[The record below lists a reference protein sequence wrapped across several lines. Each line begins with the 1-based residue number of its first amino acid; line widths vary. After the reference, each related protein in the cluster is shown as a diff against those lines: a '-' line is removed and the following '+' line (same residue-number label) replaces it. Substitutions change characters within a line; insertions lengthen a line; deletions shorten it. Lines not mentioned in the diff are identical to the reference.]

1 MKKLL
6 ITSALAGSL
15 LVSASASAEM
25 KVKGYLETTL
35 GSGETPAT
43 TSVTNQGTS
52 IGYETGVTFSGT
64 KDLDNGMSMTTKATL
79 EDNAFLGQAMAF
91 SSDGNTIFIGNDYHG
106 LDDKQTVPTVANM
119 IEDGNKGLK
128 VSYNNNAG
136 TIHSKSGVGVMNKS
150 DMGTIALYYVPKVGA
165 SVAGGDSNPSA
176 QAKSGSGIAIGF
188 QGSLGVEGLGVNL
201 SRTNKD
207 TDGLDASEITM
218 TNFGAKYNYGSL
230 AVGAQRSTIDDL
242 RSQWFD
248 YLNQI
253 ESLPCNVI
261 HFTVFGDELPPVK
274 NKIDK
279 SYLEYLA
286 NDSGYNFLY
295 PIPTF
300 EFGLLQKESV
310 KSMEILFQN
319 SGVEDYKLAC
329 FERDKIQL
337 DFTSPNFQICGHPTH
352 IGHMKWGEE
361 VNRAIRS
368 L

>member
-43 TSVTNQGTS
+43 SSVTNQGTS

-165 SVAGGDSNPSA
+165 SVAGGDSNPGA
-176 QAKSGSGIAIGF
+176 QAKSGSGLAIGF

-230 AVGAQRSTIDDL
+230 AVGAQRSTVDDANL
-242 RSQWFD
+242 SEAFVSGT
-248 YLNQI
+248 
-253 ESLPCNVI
+253 ESEYTSYGATYAVNDALSVGVQYAETSLTAATSDEEVLSY
-261 HFTVFGDELPPVK
+261 TV
-274 NKIDK
+274 
-279 SYLEYLA
+279 
-286 NDSGYNFLY
+286 GYNL
-295 PIPTF
+295 
-300 EFGLLQKESV
+300 GGQVVSV
-310 KSMEILFQN
+310 QFHDVENKGTTKGTDGQAVELRIKSSF
-319 SGVEDYKLAC
+319 
-329 FERDKIQL
+329 
-337 DFTSPNFQICGHPTH
+337 
-352 IGHMKWGEE
+352 
-361 VNRAIRS
+361 
-368 L
+368 

>member
-43 TSVTNQGTS
+43 SSVTNQGTS

-119 IEDGNKGLK
+119 IEDGNKGLGVK
-128 VSYNNNAG
+128 YNNNAA

-165 SVAGGDSNPSA
+165 SVAGGDSNPGA
-176 QAKSGSGIAIGF
+176 QAKSGSGLAIGF

-230 AVGAQRSTIDDL
+230 AVGAQRSTVDDANL
-242 RSQWFD
+242 SEAFVSGT
-248 YLNQI
+248 
-253 ESLPCNVI
+253 ESEYTSYGATYAVSDALSVGVQYAETSLTAATSDEEVLSY
-261 HFTVFGDELPPVK
+261 TV
-274 NKIDK
+274 
-279 SYLEYLA
+279 
-286 NDSGYNFLY
+286 GYNL
-295 PIPTF
+295 
-300 EFGLLQKESV
+300 GGQVVSV
-310 KSMEILFQN
+310 QFHDVENKGTTKGTDGQAVELRIKSSF
-319 SGVEDYKLAC
+319 
-329 FERDKIQL
+329 
-337 DFTSPNFQICGHPTH
+337 
-352 IGHMKWGEE
+352 
-361 VNRAIRS
+361 
-368 L
+368 

>member
-43 TSVTNQGTS
+43 SSVTNQGTS

-119 IEDGNKGLK
+119 IEDGNKGLGVK
-128 VSYNNNAG
+128 YNNNAA

-165 SVAGGDSNPSA
+165 SVAGGDSNPGA
-176 QAKSGSGIAIGF
+176 QAKSGSGLAIGF

-230 AVGAQRSTIDDL
+230 AVGAQRSTIDDANL
-242 RSQWFD
+242 SEAFVSGT
-248 YLNQI
+248 
-253 ESLPCNVI
+253 ESEYTSYGATYAVSDALSVGVQYAETSLTAATSDEEVLSY
-261 HFTVFGDELPPVK
+261 TV
-274 NKIDK
+274 
-279 SYLEYLA
+279 
-286 NDSGYNFLY
+286 GYNL
-295 PIPTF
+295 
-300 EFGLLQKESV
+300 GGQVVSV
-310 KSMEILFQN
+310 QFHDVENKGTTKGTDGQAVELRIKSSF
-319 SGVEDYKLAC
+319 
-329 FERDKIQL
+329 
-337 DFTSPNFQICGHPTH
+337 
-352 IGHMKWGEE
+352 
-361 VNRAIRS
+361 
-368 L
+368 

>member
-43 TSVTNQGTS
+43 SSVTNQGTS

-119 IEDGNKGLK
+119 IEDGNKGLGVK
-128 VSYNNNAG
+128 YNNNAA

-165 SVAGGDSNPSA
+165 SVAGGDSNPGA
-176 QAKSGSGIAIGF
+176 QAKSGSGLAIGF

-218 TNFGAKYNYGSL
+218 TNFGAKYNYGPL
-230 AVGAQRSTIDDL
+230 AVGAQRSTIDDANL
-242 RSQWFD
+242 SEAFVTGSESQYTSYGATYAVSD
-248 YLNQI
+248 ALSVGVQYA
-253 ESLPCNVI
+253 ETSLTAATSDEEVLSY
-261 HFTVFGDELPPVK
+261 TV
-274 NKIDK
+274 
-279 SYLEYLA
+279 
-286 NDSGYNFLY
+286 GYNL
-295 PIPTF
+295 
-300 EFGLLQKESV
+300 GGQVVSV
-310 KSMEILFQN
+310 QFHDVENKGTTKGTDGQAVELRIKSSF
-319 SGVEDYKLAC
+319 
-329 FERDKIQL
+329 
-337 DFTSPNFQICGHPTH
+337 
-352 IGHMKWGEE
+352 
-361 VNRAIRS
+361 
-368 L
+368 